1 MLIANE
7 ASCQFKLEVNYQ
19 MVESKHLP
27 YKQLSPLTS
36 LSIVKQFYCL
46 VYSFI
51 ASLLLLVLSS
61 LSLSFMIIIIPLSPS
76 LACSNYICSKK
87 AMSEVWNYL
96 LLFQEGYVRGMELF
110 IVVPRRL
117 CPRYG
122 TLFILVP
129 RRLGP
134 RYGTCLFILVPRRL
148 RPRYGTVYLF
158 MFQEGYV
165 RGMELC
171 IYVCFKKAMSE
182 VLNFIYLFTCLC
194 MYLFILA

>member
-96 LLFQEGYVRGMELF
+96 LLFQEGYVRGMELYVF
-110 IVVPRRL
+110 VPRRL
-117 CPRYG
+117 R
-122 TLFILVP
+122 
-129 RRLGP
+129 P